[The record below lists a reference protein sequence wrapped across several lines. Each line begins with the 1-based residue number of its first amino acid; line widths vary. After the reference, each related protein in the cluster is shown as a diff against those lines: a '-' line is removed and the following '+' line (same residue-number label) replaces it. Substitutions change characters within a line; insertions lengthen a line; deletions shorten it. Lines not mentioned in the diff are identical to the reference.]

1 MRGWRGGVGDLG
13 HHNLEP
19 AAATWAAPQLN
30 GSRQAREN
38 FTKALVKGSSRK
50 LKWCISTSILKSN
63 ALEKNLLPIVET
75 VGLQFLGASRC

>member
-38 FTKALVKGSSRK
+38 FTKALVKGF
-50 LKWCISTSILKSN
+50 THE
-63 ALEKNLLPIVET
+63 A
-75 VGLQFLGASRC
+75 